1 VSNVKASMI
10 ARISAFL
17 FMAIVAPRQAHALP
31 EPEIKAAFIYR
42 FTQFVTWPND
52 AFDGKDAPFIIATI
66 GDDSLSAALQHAM
79 SGRVVNGRPIVI
91 THFASVD
98 RIEHCHLLF
107 VPASQQGTVPAI
119 LAKVGNA
126 PVLTVGD
133 GDGFMQQGG
142 AIRLFVEDGRMKF
155 ELDPDVASAA
165 RLKPGA
171 QLMKVGQ
178 IYQK

>member
-1 VSNVKASMI
+1 MSNLKADKI
-10 ARISAFL
+10 ARLSIFL
-17 FMAIVAPRQAHALP
+17 FMVLAAPRRADALP

-42 FTQFVTWPND
+42 FTQFVTWPDD
-52 AFDGKDAPFIIATI
+52 AFAGKDEPFIVATV
-66 GDDSLSAALQHAM
+66 GDASLSAALQHVMA
-79 SGRVVNGRPIVI
+79 GRVVNGRPII
-91 THFASVD
+91 IAHFASVD

-126 PVLTVGD
+126 PVLSVGD
-133 GDGFMQQGG
+133 GDAFMNQGG
-142 AIRLFVEDGRMKF
+142 GVRLFVEDGRMKF
-155 ELDPDVASAA
+155 ELDPDVVTAA

-171 QLMKVGQ
+171 QLMRVGQ